1 MTSAAVDTAH
11 AEPKAVARQL
21 VPAWRTRTFNA
32 IEYLPGGYNN
42 RNYRLKVDGEQ
53 YALRI
58 ARQPPRPGEARYLA
72 IAAAPE
78 VVAHEA
84 ERGHLLTRW
93 IAGPSFADAPPTP
106 AEAGAFL
113 ADLHRQ
119 IPAGVRDYDAVG
131 HVASMLAATSGD
143 PELTELLH
151 SLRWRPATRRGC
163 HNDLNPW
170 NLLRGA
176 EGIRTLDWEAAGDN
190 DPMFDIVGLG
200 IGFRWGQGEMET
212 CRATY
217 QAAGGTAPA
226 NPHHLR
232 ATATLYY
239 LREHAW
245 TALIAASN
253 NREDIKAQAA
263 AMRRAALR
271 SANTSSD

>member
-1 MTSAAVDTAH
+1 MTSAADKAR
-11 AEPKAVARQL
+11 AQAKAVARQL
-21 VPAWRTRTFNA
+21 VPAWRTCPFDA

-42 RNYRLKVDGEQ
+42 RNYRLKVGAGE

-72 IAAAPE
+72 IDAAPD
-78 VVAHEA
+78 VVAHDT

-93 IAGPSFADAPPTP
+93 IAGPLFANAPPTP

-119 IPAGVRDYDAVG
+119 IPASVRDYDAVA
-131 HVASMLAATSGD
+131 HVATMLAATGGD
-143 PELTELLH
+143 SELIELLH
-151 SLRWRPATRRGC
+151 SLHWRPATRRGC

-170 NLLRGA
+170 NLLRGVK
-176 EGIRTLDWEAAGDN
+176 GIRTLDWEVAGDN
-190 DPMFDIVGLG
+190 DPMFDLVGLG
-200 IGFRWGQGEMET
+200 IGCRWELREMEL
-212 CRATY
+212 CRAAYET
-217 QAAGGTAPA
+217 AGGTAPV

-253 NREDIKAQAA
+253 NREEIKAQAA
-263 AMRRAALR
+263 EMRLAALR
-271 SANTSSD
+271 SAVTN

>member
-1 MTSAAVDTAH
+1 MTTAAVDKAR
-11 AEPKAVARQL
+11 AQAKAVAQQL
-21 VPAWRTRTFNA
+21 VPAWRTRTFDA

-42 RNYRLKVDGEQ
+42 RNYHLKVDSGE

-58 ARQPPRPGEARYLA
+58 ARQPPRPGEDRYLT

-78 VVAHEA
+78 VVAHDA

-93 IAGPSFADAPPTP
+93 IAGASFAAAPPTP

-119 IPAGVRDYDAVG
+119 IPAGVREYNAVG
-131 HVASMLAATSGD
+131 HVASMLAATGGD

-151 SLRWRPATRRGC
+151 SLRWRPATRRAC

-176 EGIRTLDWEAAGDN
+176 TGVRTLDWEAAGDN
-190 DPMFDIVGLG
+190 DPMFDVVGLG
-200 IGFRWGQGEMET
+200 IGCRWELRDMET
-212 CRATY
+212 CRAAY
-217 QAAGGTAPA
+217 EAAGGTAPA
-226 NPHHLR
+226 NPRHLH

-263 AMRRAALR
+263 EMRLAALR

>member
-1 MTSAAVDTAH
+1 MTAAADKAH
-11 AEPKAVARQL
+11 AKAVARQL
-21 VPAWRTRTFNA
+21 VPAWRTRPFDA

-42 RNYRLKVDGEQ
+42 RNYRLKVGGGE

-58 ARQPPRPGEARYLA
+58 ARQPPHAHEARYLA

-78 VVAHEA
+78 VVAHDT

-93 IAGPSFADAPPTP
+93 IAGPLFANAPPTP

-113 ADLHRQ
+113 ADLHRH

-131 HVASMLAATSGD
+131 HVASMLAATGGD
-143 PELTELLH
+143 PELIELLH

-170 NLLRGA
+170 NILRGA
-176 EGIRTLDWEAAGDN
+176 TGIRTLDWEAAGDN
-190 DPMFDIVGLG
+190 DPMFDVVGLG
-200 IGFRWGQGEMET
+200 IGCRWELREMET
-212 CRATY
+212 CRAAY
-217 QAAGGTAPA
+217 EAAGGTAPA
-226 NPHHLR
+226 NSDHLR

-245 TALIAASN
+245 TALIAADN

-263 AMRRAALR
+263 AMRRSALR
-271 SANTSSD
+271 SAVTN

>member
-1 MTSAAVDTAH
+1 MTSAAADKAY
-11 AEPKAVARQL
+11 AKAVARQL
-21 VPAWRTRTFNA
+21 VPAWRTRSFDA

-42 RNYRLKVDGEQ
+42 RNYRLKVGGGE

-58 ARQPPRPGEARYLA
+58 ARQPPRPGEDRYLA

-78 VVAHEA
+78 VVAHYA

-93 IAGPSFADAPPTP
+93 IAGPLFADAPPTP

-119 IPAGVRDYDAVG
+119 IPAGVREYDAVD
-131 HVASMLAATSGD
+131 HVASMLAATGG
-143 PELTELLH
+143 ELELIELLH
-151 SLRWRPATRRGC
+151 SLRWRPAAHRGC

-176 EGIRTLDWEAAGDN
+176 TGIRTLDWEAAGDN
-190 DPMFDIVGLG
+190 DPMFDVVGLG
-200 IGFRWGQGEMET
+200 IGCRWELREMEL
-212 CRATY
+212 CRAAY
-217 QAAGGTAPA
+217 EAAGGTAPA

-245 TALIAASN
+245 TALIAADN
-253 NREDIKAQAA
+253 NRAEIEAQAA
-263 AMRRAALR
+263 EMQDAALR
-271 SANTSSD
+271 LANTSSD